1 VDEILRPKSLLSGP
15 GVSTKLGICNVGS
28 IKIRELKVLEQDPAV
43 WLKDRDVA
51 LRLLY
56 SRSARLIRN

>member
-1 VDEILRPKSLLSGP
+1 M
-15 GVSTKLGICNVGS
+15 GS